1 MVNALVVV
9 RLSRAVLHF
18 LPVLAAILF
27 LGLTQSGCVSTPAR
41 LTLDD
46 VYRPDPKNPRATI
59 DATPEEA
66 RVSLSVIRRGQPVLV
81 TVPMDL
87 EIGDEI
93 SVRPPSTATIVFP
106 EGHAVWLMPNTKV
119 RLGSI
124 IFFGYDIGQIFVSA
138 RGHFKV
144 ETQYWTA
151 GVKGTDFYVQVTG
164 NQPATIGVLSGSI
177 GLESKTGGWKPTDV
191 NENEVVTLDR
201 DRAPSK
207 QLKQRAELDAI
218 LQLMRVRP
226 PRIPLPP
233 SPPLRNP
240 R

>member
-1 MVNALVVV
+1 MVDAQVIV
-9 RLSRAVLHF
+9 RLSKAVLHL
-18 LPVLAAILF
+18 LPALAAILF
-27 LGLTQSGCVSTPAR
+27 LGLTLSGCVSTPAR

-59 DATPEEA
+59 DATPAEA
-66 RVSLSVIRRGQPVLV
+66 RASLSVIRHGQPIQV

-87 EIGDEI
+87 ELGDEI
-93 SVRPPSTATIVFP
+93 SVRPPSIATIVFP

-124 IFFGYDIGQIFVSA
+124 TINDIGQIFVRA
-138 RGHFKV
+138 RGRFKV
-144 ETQYWTA
+144 ETQYWRA
-151 GVKGTDFYVQVTG
+151 GVKGTDFYVHVTG
-164 NQPATIGVLSGSI
+164 NQTATVGVLEGSI

-207 QLKQRAELDAI
+207 QLRQRAELDAI

-233 SPPLRNP
+233 SPVLRNP

>member
-1 MVNALVVV
+1 MVDAQVIV
-9 RLSRAVLHF
+9 RSSKAVLHF
-18 LPVLAAILF
+18 LPALAAILF
-27 LGLTQSGCVSTPAR
+27 LGLTLSGCVSTPAR

-59 DATPEEA
+59 DATPAEA
-66 RVSLSVIRRGQPVLV
+66 RASLSVIRRGQPIQV

-87 EIGDEI
+87 ELGDEI
-93 SVRPPSTATIVFP
+93 SVRPPSIATIVFP

-124 IFFGYDIGQIFVSA
+124 TINDIGQIFVRA
-138 RGHFKV
+138 RGYFKV
-144 ETQYWTA
+144 ETQYWRA
-151 GVKGTDFYVQVTG
+151 GVKGTDFYVHVTG
-164 NQPATIGVLSGSI
+164 NQTATVGVLEGSI

-207 QLKQRAELDAI
+207 QLRQRAELDAI

-233 SPPLRNP
+233 SPVLRNP

>member
-1 MVNALVVV
+1 MVNAQVLV

-66 RVSLSVIRRGQPVLV
+66 RASLSVIRQGQPILV

-124 IFFGYDIGQIFVSA
+124 TIHDIGQIFVRA
-138 RGHFKV
+138 RGYFKV

-151 GVKGTDFYVQVTG
+151 GVKGTDFYVHVTG
-164 NQPATIGVLSGSI
+164 NQTATVGVLEGSI
-177 GLESKTGGWKPTDV
+177 GLKSKTGGWKPTDV

-207 QLKQRAELDAI
+207 QLRQRAELDAI

-233 SPPLRNP
+233 PPPLHNP
-240 R
+240 QQP